1 MMDVTKSDILK
12 LFTRTVYVHSWHKV
26 QIQKMLMHPSLAAAI
41 SFGNMLFG
49 RGEANSVGTP
59 CVVTSKYFVALFE
72 NSVAQPVPHAQSRD
86 IRIPPSHCLLDEY
99 VCTSVD
105 GCRILR
111 RRRISELRRQ
121 DRETTLIN
129 GVVGPERCPRKLGL
143 LRGGI
148 ARVQQ
153 PRAPARM
160 HCRQS
165 HPQHPKQKAW
175 FQKR

>member
-72 NSVAQPVPHAQSRD
+72 NLVAQPVPHAQSRD
-86 IRIPPSHCLLDEY
+86 IRIPPSHCLLDLN
-99 VCTSVD
+99 T
-105 GCRILR
+105 
-111 RRRISELRRQ
+111 
-121 DRETTLIN
+121 
-129 GVVGPERCPRKLGL
+129 P
-143 LRGGI
+143 
-148 ARVQQ
+148 
-153 PRAPARM
+153 APASTDAVSSEEEESLS
-160 HCRQS
+160 CAG
-165 HPQHPKQKAW
+165 KTE
-175 FQKR
+175 KRRCSWIRTLPS